1 MIRLKTS
8 EEIERIRQSC
18 RLLVETYEAII
29 PLAQPGVTTAELD
42 KAAYDYIVKRGG
54 KPAFLNYHGYPATL
68 CTSVHETLI
77 HGIPSKRKLKPG
89 DILSLDLGIDL
100 GGYFSDAALTLPIG
114 TITPEARR
122 LLAVTRQALYDG
134 IEQAKAGNRIRDISR
149 AVFNRA
155 NSNGYGVVREY
166 CGHGVGFAV
175 HEDPQI
181 PNYVGGGPNTRI
193 KPGMVLAI
201 EPMINMG
208 EDEIVLRDDNWT
220 VETEDGSLSAHFEHT
235 VAVFEDH
242 TEILTRMDSG
252 IL

>member
-68 CTSVHETLI
+68 CTSVNETII

-134 IEQAKAGNRIRDISR
+134 IEQAKAGKQDTGYIESGFQPCELERIRRRQGILRTRRRFRRSR
-149 AVFNRA
+149 G
-155 NSNGYGVVREY
+155 SSDSE
-166 CGHGVGFAV
+166 
-175 HEDPQI
+175 
-181 PNYVGGGPNTRI
+181 
-193 KPGMVLAI
+193 
-201 EPMINMG
+201 
-208 EDEIVLRDDNWT
+208 LRGWRT
-220 VETEDGSLSAHFEHT
+220 EHT
-235 VAVFEDH
+235 HQAWNGPGYRAHDQY
-242 TEILTRMDSG
+242 G
-252 IL
+252 